1 MTRVAVIM
9 SVYMQDDLAYLSES
23 LESLYVQN
31 FRDFDIFIQ
40 CDGPL
45 KKDMMVFLE
54 QQLKHEKIVYL
65 GKRKINYMFCIV
77 TLTIQLHIKM

>member
-1 MTRVAVIM
+1 MVCDSFFWAILIALQVEKSMTRVVVIM

-31 FRDFDIFIQ
+31 FHFDIFIQ

-45 KKDMMVFLE
+45 KKDMMVFE
-54 QQLKHEKIVYL
+54 QQLKHEKL
-65 GKRKINYMFCIV
+65 FLAKEK
-77 TLTIQLHIKM
+77 